1 MNTIVELVRHDK
13 SLKLRH
19 CSLEIFRERMQV
31 FFFFLTPTIRIVT
44 NDFELTMK
52 LISNFLISSELH

>member
-31 FFFFLTPTIRIVT
+31 FSKQFKPKIKEYKHLLKAKGIVP
-44 NDFELTMK
+44 NIL
-52 LISNFLISSELH
+52 N